1 MTHMK
6 WKRVQQV
13 RSEVCKRRNP
23 DLLPRLT
30 GSGDC
35 WCGGEFNHDWPG
47 KKDGEPHPR

>member
-6 WKRVQQV
+6 WHRVQQV
-13 RSEVCKRRNP
+13 RSEVRKRRNP

-35 WCGGEFNHDWPG
+35 WCDGEFNHDWPG
-47 KKDGEPHPR
+47 KGDGEPHPR